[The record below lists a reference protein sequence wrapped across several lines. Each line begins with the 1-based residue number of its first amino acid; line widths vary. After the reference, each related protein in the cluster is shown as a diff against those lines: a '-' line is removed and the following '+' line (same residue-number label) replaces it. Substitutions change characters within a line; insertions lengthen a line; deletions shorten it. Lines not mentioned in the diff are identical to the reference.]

1 MSNKLQQQVPALQIT
16 CSCCEYGG
24 IAILLHI
31 DYYTSDYWDG
41 YIAYYNIGDYHIAD
55 HYIVTLGHID
65 YYIADYC
72 DGYIADYYIDDFHI
86 ADHYIVTIGH
96 IDYYISDYCDG
107 IYSWL

>member
-1 MSNKLQQQVPALQIT
+1 MPSAGKSQTVFCMSNKLQQQVPALQIT

-31 DYYTSDYWDG
+31 DYYIS
-41 YIAYYNIGDYHIAD
+41 
-55 HYIVTLGHID
+55 
-65 YYIADYC
+65 DYC

-107 IYSWL
+107 IYS